1 MNGLRILKLRL
12 LPEGHALPLLCS
24 EGSALIHGPEI
35 LPATLQTVDCPDD
48 NKLGGGLARPKEGG
62 KTNSREEIG
71 CCDPPEHWRNRNCC
85 SAVKM
90 SGRRSSNAEGKPAGI
105 SGGTI
110 GLHLSLGGKEL
121 SKVAE
126 LGD

>member
-1 MNGLRILKLRL
+1 LNGLRILKLRL

-62 KTNSREEIG
+62 KTNPREEIG
-71 CCDPPEHWRNRNCC
+71 CCDPHL
-85 SAVKM
+85 SIGGIAIVA
-90 SGRRSSNAEGKPAGI
+90 RRSKCPD
-105 SGGTI
+105 
-110 GLHLSLGGKEL
+110 
-121 SKVAE
+121 VALATLKANPQE
-126 LGD
+126 YPVAQLACT